1 MRAGKLDRSITI
13 QSCTRTGTT
22 PAGAPIMSWTDFAT
36 VRAQI
41 IEASTE
47 EYQRAYGEGGNT
59 AIIFRLRWLA
69 GITVEHRVAYD
80 GKSLNIRETK
90 EIGRRRG
97 LELRCEE
104 VRA

>member
-1 MRAGKLDRSITI
+1 MRAGRLDRQITI
-13 QSCTRTGTT
+13 QSFSNTVSADGTPVET
-22 PAGAPIMSWTDFAT
+22 WTMLAT

-59 AIIFRLRWLA
+59 AIIVRIRWLD
-69 GITVEHRVAYD
+69 GVTIRHRALYE
-80 GKSLNIRETK
+80 GRNLNVREVK

-104 VRA
+104 VRS